1 MASGNNDM
9 VTWKKRMI
17 HSKLRKG
24 SGKCDEAGEFKNK
37 WCNELATMA
46 KSNGESLIGRPQEN

>member
-17 HSKLRKG
+17 HSKLGKG
-24 SGKCDEAGEFKNK
+24 SRKCDGAGEFKN
-37 WCNELATMA
+37 
-46 KSNGESLIGRPQEN
+46 R